1 MMTEPFFCRYD
12 KRAKND
18 KAIMDIAIQMNYP
31 PLGICRLIMNERY
44 SKAEVKEML
53 RDPLAIP
60 DPILSANVL

>member
-1 MMTEPFFCRYD
+1 
-12 KRAKND
+12 
-18 KAIMDIAIQMNYP
+18 MDIAIQMNYP